1 MESINRLIVALE
13 AARLLLER
21 NQVMLPEKEPS
32 EQEEK
37 PKRPPIKD
45 LIKLFLK
52 ANFTPSDGAVD
63 AINDTTKDLEVCRSN
78 CEREFKLVWHLY
90 VIYQQQPA
98 RKGSMDS
105 HHRGVE
111 SAGRALDDVL
121 ASFHK
126 KPFSATPEGADRISY
141 SRLTELNRDK
151 NCAEKH
157 EEVMRRAGTMWV
169 EDLMDGNPLRNQAG
183 KTISRV
189 QALGQIQTTLFELLW
204 TNTVEQLKRHG
215 SGWSLAEKSG
225 EQSSSADPE
234 RNEFQR
240 DLGELEKTLQEA
252 IVRAKKQRFAISFC
266 GMVKAGKSLFLNA
279 LIGEPIL
286 PSDGKHLLAAYVTVF
301 DQGGRTTFDCMALS
315 SQTCTW
321 SNRSR
326 THV

>member
-1 MESINRLIVALE
+1 
-13 AARLLLER
+13 LER
-21 NQVMLPEKEPS
+21 NQVKLPENEPS
-32 EQEEK
+32 EEEEK
-37 PKRPPIKD
+37 PKRPPIMD
-45 LIKLFLK
+45 LVKHFLK
-52 ANFTPSDGAVD
+52 TNFTPSDGALD
-63 AINDTTKDLEVCRSN
+63 AINDTTKDIEVCRNN

-98 RKGSMDS
+98 RRGSMDS
-105 HHRGVE
+105 HHKAVE
-111 SAGRALDDVL
+111 SVGRALDEVL
-121 ASFHK
+121 GSFYK
-126 KPFSATPEGADRISY
+126 KPFSATPEGSDRISY
-141 SRLTELNRDK
+141 SKLTELNRDK

-157 EEVMRRAGTMWV
+157 EAVMRRAGEMWV
-169 EDLMDGNPLRNQAG
+169 KDLMDGNPLKNQSG

-215 SGWSLAEKSG
+215 SGWSLAENSG
-225 EQSSSADPE
+225 ECRAPTDPE
-234 RNEFQR
+234 RTEFQR

-252 IVRAKKQRFAISFC
+252 IMRAKKQRFAISFC

-286 PSDGKHLLAAYVTVF
+286 PSDGKHVLTACVIVS

-321 SNRSR
+321 SSRPR